1 MFWAE
6 IHPQPDQLVFNGNNA
21 HKSATILHNFGSG
34 SIFILIYFF
43 QPLDF
48 EILPSVM

>member
-6 IHPQPDQLVFNGNNA
+6 IRLQPERHVIEGSNA

-34 SIFILIYFF
+34 SIFIFSPIAAL
-43 QPLDF
+43 
-48 EILPSVM
+48 